1 MRGRRVARDLRQ
13 LPIHLQSD
21 FLDELAQH
29 VLDAEV
35 AEEAHPDD
43 EPDHG
48 RWKQLALPLSLA
60 AVFRYGLL
68 DQVAWQDL
76 SQGSGPERGLGEISD
91 SSASCWLVRIGTSS
105 DRGRRRVTRSE

>member
-1 MRGRRVARDLRQ
+1 
-13 LPIHLQSD
+13 
-21 FLDELAQH
+21 
-29 VLDAEV
+29 
-35 AEEAHPDD
+35 
-43 EPDHG
+43 
-48 RWKQLALPLSLA
+48 
-60 AVFRYGLL
+60 VFRYGLL